1 MKKIISLLIGV
12 VMLGVLGFGAFTA
25 SGTAGVRGTLTQIST
40 SHSWYLANLH
50 YMAAPVGP
58 SRYPGNKVYFDIVYT
73 AGDETSVSFNIGF
86 LYGSTTPAV
95 ANISYLPE
103 RDSSGN
109 MSITSGTLL
118 KSAGNKRYTV
128 SCEVPDAASYVVIT
142 FSSSGGT
149 PTGTIVAYGYMNT
162 YIGE

>member
-1 MKKIISLLIGV
+1 MKRKLLSLLIGV

-25 SGTAGVRGTLTQIST
+25 SGTGGVVTKIGST
-40 SHSWYLANLH
+40 HSWYLANQQF
-50 YMAAPVGP
+50 PVGP
-58 SRYPGNKVYFDIVYT
+58 NYVKANKVYYDIVYT

-86 LYGSTTPAV
+86 LYGDATPAV

-109 MSITSGTLL
+109 MSTMSGTLL
-118 KSAGNKRYTV
+118 KATGNQRYTV
-128 SCEVPDAASYVVIT
+128 SCEVPDRAAYVVIT

-149 PTGTIVAYGYMNT
+149 PTGTIVIDGYINT
-162 YIGE
+162 HIGE

>member
-12 VMLGVLGFGAFTA
+12 VMLSALGFGAFTA
-25 SGTAGVRGTLTQIST
+25 SGTAGARGTLTQIST

-73 AGDETSVSFNIGF
+73 AGDETSVSFDIGF
-86 LYGSTTPAV
+86 LYGTAAPAV

-103 RDSSGN
+103 SNASGQF
-109 MSITSGTLL
+109 STTSRTLL
-118 KSAGNKRYTV
+118 KATGNQRYTV

-142 FSSSGGT
+142 FSSTGGT
-149 PTGTIVAYGYMNT
+149 PTGTIVVYGYMNT